1 MWNVKC
7 TEDAYEDFGSD
18 KEMLYFSNYS
28 IKSKCYH
35 NLNKLVIGK
44 MKDETTGVAIK
55 DVVGLKPKMHSCVVE
70 DSSKLK
76 KTNRNE

>member
-1 MWNVKC
+1 
-7 TEDAYEDFGSD
+7 
-18 KEMLYFSNYS
+18 
-28 IKSKCYH
+28 
-35 NLNKLVIGK
+35 

-76 KTNRNE
+76 KTNRNEQKCCSNKKTLNKQNSK

>member
-1 MWNVKC
+1 
-7 TEDAYEDFGSD
+7 
-18 KEMLYFSNYS
+18 
-28 IKSKCYH
+28 
-35 NLNKLVIGK
+35 

>member
-1 MWNVKC
+1 
-7 TEDAYEDFGSD
+7 
-18 KEMLYFSNYS
+18 
-28 IKSKCYH
+28 
-35 NLNKLVIGK
+35 

-76 KTNRNE
+76 KNKQK